1 MVKIIAALD
10 GLKQNPLALALVL
23 VNLLFLAWGV
33 YLMNSFADAAAR
45 RDALITS
52 LVERCK

>member
-1 MVKIIAALD
+1 MSKIIAALD
-10 GLKQNPLALALVL
+10 GLKSNPLALALVL

-33 YLMNSFADAAAR
+33 YLMHSFAAAAER
-45 RDALITS
+45 RDVLITQ